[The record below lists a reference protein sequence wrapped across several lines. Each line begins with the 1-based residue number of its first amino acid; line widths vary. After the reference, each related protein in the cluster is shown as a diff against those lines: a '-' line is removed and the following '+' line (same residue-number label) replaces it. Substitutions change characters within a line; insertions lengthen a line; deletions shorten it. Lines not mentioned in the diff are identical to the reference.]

1 MSNPIDKKRRTREEM
16 YKKKPF
22 FIDNIVLDFWSSG
35 LKFPHL

>member
-1 MSNPIDKKRRTREEM
+1 MSNPIDKKRITREEI
-16 YKKKPF
+16 YKKKI

>member
-1 MSNPIDKKRRTREEM
+1 MNNPIDKKRRTREEI
-16 YKKKPF
+16 YKKKN